1 MNPVAP
7 RALRIGLVGPLPPPF
22 GGMANQTRQLAGLL
36 EREGLEVEVIRTN
49 AEPRPAWIG
58 RIRGLRALFRLLPY
72 LVQLWRAAGRVSLF
86 HVMAN
91 SGWAWY
97 LHACPAVWVAK
108 LKGIAV
114 IVNYRG
120 GGAETFFSGAG
131 RLGRAAL
138 ARADALVT
146 PSGFL
151 KAVFERF
158 GFQATVIPNIV
169 DLERF
174 RPAARRPEVAGKHI
188 VVTRNLEPIYDI
200 ASALAAFARVRAR
213 IPEARLTVAGT
224 GPELERL
231 QALARALGI
240 QEAVTFAGRVANE
253 HMPFLYQSAD
263 VMLNPSRVD
272 NMPIS
277 ILEAFAS
284 GVPVVSTDAGGIPY
298 IAEHERTAL
307 LVKPGDAQ
315 AMADA
320 LVRVLVDAELAA
332 RLARAGLEEARRYR
346 WEAIRGL
353 WLAEYGRLS
362 GCRLPVG
369 TST

>member
-1 MNPVAP
+1 
-7 RALRIGLVGPLPPPF
+7 VG
-22 GGMANQTRQLAGLL
+22 
-36 EREGLEVEVIRTN
+36 
-49 AEPRPAWIG
+49 
-58 RIRGLRALFRLLPY
+58 
-72 LVQLWRAAGRVSLF
+72 
-86 HVMAN
+86 
-91 SGWAWY
+91 
-97 LHACPAVWVAK
+97 VAK
-108 LKGIAV
+108 LKGIPV

-138 ARADALVT
+138 AWADALVT

-174 RPAARRPEVAGKHI
+174 RPAARRPKIAGKHI

-231 QALARALGI
+231 QAMTRALGI

-369 TST
+369 TGT

>member
-1 MNPVAP
+1 MNPAAP
-7 RALRIGLVGPLPPPF
+7 RDLRIGLVGPLPPPF
-22 GGMANQTRQLAGLL
+22 GGMANQTRQLAGMLQ
-36 EREGLEVEVIRTN
+36 REGLEVEVIRTN
-49 AEPRPAWIG
+49 AEPRFAWIG

-97 LHACPAVWVAK
+97 LHACPAVGVAK
-108 LKGIAV
+108 LKGIPV

-138 ARADALVT
+138 AWADALVT

-174 RPAARRPEVAGKHI
+174 RPAARRPKVAGKHI

-231 QALARALGI
+231 QAMTRALGI

-369 TST
+369 TGT

>member
-1 MNPVAP
+1 M
-7 RALRIGLVGPLPPPF
+7 VGPLPPPF

-49 AEPRPAWIG
+49 AEPRPVWIG
-58 RIRGLRALFRLLPY
+58 RIRGLRALFRLAPY
-72 LVQLWRAAGRVSLF
+72 LVQLWRAAGRVDLF

-108 LKGIAV
+108 LKGVPV

-120 GGAETFFSGAG
+120 GGAETFFSGVG

-174 RPAARRPEVAGKHI
+174 RPAGRRPEAAGKQI
-188 VVTRNLEPIYDI
+188 VITRNLEPIYDI
-200 ASALAAFARVRAR
+200 ASALEAFARVRSR
-213 IPEARLTVAGT
+213 IPEAYLTVAGT

-231 QALARALGI
+231 KALARTLGI
-240 QEAVTFAGRVANE
+240 QDAVTFAGRVANE
-253 HMPFLYQSAD
+253 RMPLLYQSAD
-263 VMLNPSRVD
+263 AMLNPSRVD
-272 NMPIS
+272 NMPNS
-277 ILEAFAS
+277 ILEAYAS

-298 IAEHERTAL
+298 IAEHGRTAL
-307 LVKPGDAQ
+307 LMKPGDVEG
-315 AMADA
+315 MADA
-320 LVRVLVDAELAA
+320 LVRILSDPALAA
-332 RLARAGLEEARRYR
+332 RLVRAGLEEARRYR

-353 WLAEYGRLS
+353 WLAEYARLTGRA
-362 GCRLPVG
+362 LPVG
-369 TST
+369 TGT